1 MPDPIHPLHP
11 AGVLKVHLTKTG
23 DRGHA
28 EEEHDRQQDERE
40 CDEPA
45 TEVGRLR
52 DERERHNSAR
62 ERGNKDR
69 RPAHRLRGTEATR
82 GQQAP
87 VLSRQNLQLLRARAN
102 AERAC
107 ACWSDRGR
115 WAFGHAESGLG
126 GSFMSPQLS
135 GASWTNLQWIGEVS
149 ASS

>member
-62 ERGNKDR
+62 DR

-115 WAFGHAESGLG
+115 WAFGHAESSLG